1 MMNGINILNQTEI
14 MEYSNTQCVIGTI
27 AIILLAISIC
37 AFAIFAAEC
46 YDRLTVFSGAIF
58 ITSVI
63 TLAIIA
69 SIGRS
74 HPTGR
79 YKYEVTIDDTVPM
92 TEIYEKYTVVKQKGC
107 IWILKDKEK
116 END

>member
-14 MEYSNTQCVIGTI
+14 MEYSNTQRVIGII

-37 AFAIFAAEC
+37 AFAIFVAENH
-46 YDRLTVFSGAIF
+46 DRLTVFSGAIF
-58 ITSVI
+58 IISVI

-69 SIGRS
+69 SIGES

-92 TEIYEKYTVVKQKGC
+92 TEVYKKYTVVKQKGC
-107 IWILKDKEK
+107 IWILKDKEV
-116 END
+116 EE